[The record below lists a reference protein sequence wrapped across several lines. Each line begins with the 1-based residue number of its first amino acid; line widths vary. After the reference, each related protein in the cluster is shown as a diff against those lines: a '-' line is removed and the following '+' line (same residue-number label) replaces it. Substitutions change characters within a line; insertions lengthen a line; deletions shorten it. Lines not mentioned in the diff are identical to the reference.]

1 MSCSMTPWSV
11 ILMHPEESGHELVCA
26 RGRCPETLKLKLIK
40 KSKEVSYSVLTHF
53 EAMHALTALH
63 SNPDVNPEQDIHV
76 VMEGT

>member
-11 ILMHPEESGHELVCA
+11 ILMHAEESGHKFVRA
-26 RGRCPETLKLKLIK
+26 RGRCPETLLQLIK
-40 KSKEVSYSVLTHF
+40 KSKEVSYSVLAHF